1 MEPGPRA
8 VSRETEY
15 ITLDGANAD
24 RKWRVRAIA
33 GGRAVQRLLAA
44 MGIRIGKTVR
54 LLRGGNGHSGP
65 VLIAVGESR
74 MALGRGM
81 AQKILVEPEQENRG
95 A

>member
-1 MEPGPRA
+1 MEPGPE
-8 VSRETEY
+8 SDLRETGY
-15 ITLDGANAD
+15 ITLDGANAG
-24 RKWRVRAIA
+24 RNWRVCAIS
-33 GGRAVQRLLAA
+33 GGRAVQRLLAG

-54 LLRGGNGHSGP
+54 LLCGGKGHPGP

-81 AQKILVEPEQENRG
+81 AQKILVEPEQEDRD